1 MESEEKRLAVRIFG
15 GLADRLSPRL
25 ASLDEA
31 LGKSGMKILL
41 RGYVSLGIMYAL
53 FVPAV
58 SFFFSVFAFLLFF
71 SPAKAL
77 VFSLLLS
84 LLFFACSVVAVYLYP
99 FHMADSR
106 AKKIDAGLPFAINH
120 MAAVASSGVPPYMV
134 FKMLSSFSEYGEI
147 SKEAS
152 KIVSAVE
159 GIGMDVSAAVKK
171 ALEETPSNQLKEFL
185 QGFLSTL
192 ESGGDLRAFMET
204 QARDSIFDYRIERE
218 KYMESLATYADF
230 YTAVLIVA
238 PLFLIALLAVMG
250 SVGGSISGISTKALL
265 VIGIYAIIPAANTL
279 FIAFIHLTQ
288 PEQV

>member
-99 FHMADSR
+99 FHMADSH

>member
-1 MESEEKRLAVRIFG
+1 MESDEKRLAVRVFG
-15 GLADRLSPRL
+15 GLSDRLSPRL
-25 ASLDEA
+25 SSLDDA
-31 LGKSGMKILL
+31 LGKSGMGIIL
-41 RGYVSLGIMYAL
+41 RGYVSLGIMYSL
-53 FVPAV
+53 FVPLV
-58 SFFFSVFAFLLFF
+58 SLFF
-71 SPAKAL
+71 SAIA
-77 VFSLLLS
+77 FSLFFPAGKAVIFSILLS
-84 LLFFACSVVAVYLYP
+84 LLFFAASLAAVYLYP
-99 FHMADSR
+99 FHLAGNR
-106 AKKIDAGLPFAINH
+106 ARKIDAGLPFAINH
-120 MAAVASSGVPPYMV
+120 MAAVASSGVAPYMV

-159 GIGMDVSAAVKK
+159 GIGMDVSAAAKK
-171 ALEETPSNQLKEFL
+171 ALDETPSNQLKEFL

-192 ESGGDLRAFMET
+192 ESGGDLRSFMET

-250 SVGGSISGISTKALL
+250 SVGGSIGGLSTRALL
-265 VIGIYAIIPAANTL
+265 VVGIYIIIPVANAL